1 MSNNEDSVREESEEL
16 RAARKRLEANADSR
30 EERVRQ
36 LRELTDLLVEDHN
49 LDEAIQCHLETIK
62 LIPPDQVQAGDLF
75 DLTTLN
81 YLRFSLSFGCEGSG
95 VSYLD
100 DAIQAQRNAL
110 ELLPDYQQQASGLKD
125 LGDLLF
131 VRYKIKQI
139 TWEIEQYISTDE
151 KVTDIYLS
159 SPDASEDLEEA
170 IKVSED
176 ALALVENGWPERHT
190 WLLHLSILYKLLH
203 YRDGMMDS
211 LENAIQLAQE
221 AREIMQDNNTDIS
234 AQLSELLETRY
245 AITRNDSDIK
255 EAINLARENLSNATP
270 ENRHWSLGA
279 LARVLFQSYKIT
291 KTVKHLDEAISEAIT
306 GSEEGLRGDKI
317 GIVEI
322 GVSNLLYDL
331 LSERYETAGDLLD
344 LDRMIDMAR
353 YRVNLMHPKAKEAL
367 QWDSLLNAWWRYKVG
382 FGAHSSDTKR
392 AREQPANIHIY
403 GVSKI
408 TSLDELARP
417 LNLRYIK
424 TGEPE
429 DIVEAV
435 NIMRRLV
442 KLSKQP
448 SYLLRL
454 GMYLLRL
461 YDEKK
466 DSNAADELA
475 WVSKQLGLQNPHGW
489 EYSAGQPQHWYLNYQ
504 ASELSL
510 RYEITGNLDHLEKAM
525 IIGTKVLKMPDID
538 MNGRATA
545 LYNLGTTT
553 YQMFCTTQLQ
563 SDLDKAIDYCK
574 RAYELMPED
583 DTNRPHCLARYSR
596 CLLQQ
601 YKFTLNLTGLNET
614 IRIGHQAMMASLN
627 APYMRERVLDG
638 LAAALYQRFR
648 ADNNRND
655 LDEAIV
661 LARQAVD
668 LKLEDPMNGCP
679 YFLSLAEM
687 LCDSHTLTHG
697 EESLHHLG
705 EALNLVHLVRDNTL
719 LHERQHPDLARI
731 ICRCPPTLF
740 LYFPVASEDDIQI
753 HSQYFRN
760 ILTETR
766 HMSCSV
772 RAQYTTDLV
781 LALCCFFTYGIP
793 TDVDEPVRLARDA
806 ITVAQGGDQ
815 SEGLAWHFCGLA
827 VALRGRFGAT
837 RNPKDLIE
845 AISLGQRAV
854 DMTSEY
860 DPRRAFYLI
869 IYATA
874 LHCRYSHTGRLAD
887 LSSCI
892 EIGLEAWYLS
902 ACGTMAGD
910 YYNQM
915 ICAGNVAKFLQDR
928 YILEGQALDL
938 ERAMEFQHLVGT
950 QRLILGRDESSSFFV
965 KHKGSRTTGTAPYTP
980 RMQKKGLSLYDVP
993 NSSRLAY
1000 DLSFKL
1006 FQHYK
1011 KFQSKMLLSDV
1022 IFISQVSV
1030 NSTSR
1035 RHVEMSKYQYLLG
1048 SLFATRYEDNK
1059 LPDVTD
1065 QEQRAT
1071 PNLVKDLN
1079 SAVKSLQ
1086 QVIDIASEADQTWT
1100 SAVLLLGP
1108 LYRDRY
1114 DLFGDIGD
1122 LKMSL
1127 AVLRE
1132 STRAIKEDDSRYLNR
1147 LRLQG
1152 STLMKSFAIFNR
1164 RGEIGLAKEIFWESL
1179 RIMDESCPSRPASL
1193 VDLAEVYQAE
1203 HRTIR
1208 GKQSLDISLE
1218 LYNGAAEILRDSR
1231 DYIRPHDLLA
1241 RIFAGRAFSYL
1252 ESYKKTRIPM
1262 HLEKSIENNKE
1273 ILKPLATSS
1282 VLKINP
1288 LVSLANAYIAGY
1300 STTHDM
1306 SYLAS
1311 TDQLLSEASDIA
1323 MSAMSMD
1330 DLSRVTW
1337 LVLIGESYKSRY
1349 HAAKLDSDLDQAIR
1363 FLNEAFELASL
1374 NATRD
1379 LSRLA
1384 SIAKSLTSALKVKQD
1399 WEKAYLIIKQVIPLI
1414 ATTTPRFLDISESQ
1428 FLLSKYSTL
1437 ASDGAALAMSAG
1449 REPMEAIQL
1458 LEAGRGVAMLALNEL
1473 RLDLTS
1479 AAALGAEHRERL
1491 SIFQKELEDTSISS
1505 TLEVEN
1511 DNHGGGGILKQ
1522 SARRIQ
1528 VGRDLTEFIHNLH
1541 ALNHQMAFSETVRS
1555 AHLAQASLGGPIV
1568 VINVHYRCDAFLI
1581 RGAMTQALTLPKL
1594 STQAV
1599 QDRVD
1604 EGNFTSL
1611 PVLEWLWDSIVSP
1624 VLDALGYTGPPSPDD
1639 PWPRI
1644 WWIPT
1649 GSLSKFPLHAAGRH
1663 LEEQSFKSTIDR
1675 VISSYSP
1682 SIRALVEAINRGE
1695 NTGRNQP
1702 QPVQQALIVSMEHT
1716 PDTIAQLPNAVAEAQ
1731 AVEEACGKMSIRT
1744 IRPDQCTKD
1753 SVLAHLPSSG
1763 IFHFAGHG
1771 YTDNAD
1777 PSKSHL
1783 RLEDWKTDP
1792 LTVSDLIAINLRKQ
1806 KPFLAY
1812 LGACGTGEIQD
1823 ARHLDE
1829 SVHLI
1834 SGCQL
1839 AGFRHVIGTLC
1850 RVNDKTCVDVA
1861 ILTYEVIC
1869 QKGLTDASVSEGL
1882 HYAVRELRDRWRSD
1896 QKQKLW
1902 EQTATDFPCKE
1913 TQHGDV
1919 WNTGQILNSGLRD
1932 ASPYDSDEDSSG
1944 HTPLQWAP
1952 YVHYGF
1958 GAWNLRTKYPCTPP
1972 CKCVGPEGKVYAHFQ
1987 VSHAL
1992 IDAGSL
1998 RTIIRDWAL
2007 AYANPK
2013 LTMIPGTLDSAYIA
2027 HIRKTSLDA
2036 SLRFSSDQ
2044 LEGATACR
2052 RPRLTDD
2059 LAPTDQRE
2067 IPSTQ
2072 EPILRS

>member
-1 MSNNEDSVREESEEL
+1 MSDNEDSVREESEEI
-16 RAARKRLEANADSR
+16 RAARKRLEANADCS

-49 LDEAIQCHLETIK
+49 LDGAIQCHRETIK
-62 LIPPDQVQAGDLF
+62 LIPQDQVQADDLM
-75 DLTTLN
+75 DLVTLN
-81 YLRFSLSFGCEGSG
+81 YRRFSLSFGCEGSG
-95 VSYLD
+95 ASYLD
-100 DAIQAQRNAL
+100 DAIQAQRDVL
-110 ELLPDYQQQASGLKD
+110 KLLPDDQHQASGLKD

-139 TWEIEQYISTDE
+139 RWEIEQCISTDE
-151 KVTDIYLS
+151 KITDVYLS
-159 SPDASEDLEEA
+159 SPDASNDLEEA

-176 ALALVENGWPERHT
+176 ALAIVEMGWPERQT

-203 YRDGMMDS
+203 YRNGTMVS

-221 AREIMQDNNTDIS
+221 AREIMQDENTDVS
-234 AQLSELLETRY
+234 AQLSELLEIRY
-245 AITRNDSDIK
+245 VMMRNDSDIK

-279 LARVLFQSYKIT
+279 LARVLFQSYKMT
-291 KTVKHLDEAISEAIT
+291 KTVKHLDEAISATIT

-317 GIVEI
+317 GITEI
-322 GVSNLLYDL
+322 GNSNFLYDL

-353 YRVNLMHPKAKEAL
+353 YRVNLMLPKVNERL
-367 QWDSLLNAWWRYKVG
+367 QWETLLNAWWRYKIG
-382 FGAHSSDTKR
+382 FGAHSSDIKR
-392 AREQPANIHIY
+392 AIDHPANIHIY

-417 LNLRYIK
+417 LNLRYLK

-442 KLSKQP
+442 KLSKHP

-461 YDEKK
+461 YDEKRDPK
-466 DSNAADELA
+466 AADEGE
-475 WVSKQLGLQNPHGW
+475 WVSKQLELHPDGW
-489 EYSAGQPQHWYLNYQ
+489 EYSAGQTQHWYLNYQ
-504 ASELSL
+504 ARELSL
-510 RYEITGNLDHLEKAM
+510 RYEITGDRNLLEKA
-525 IIGTKVLKMPDID
+525 IIVAAKVVEMPDVD
-538 MNGRATA
+538 TSGRATE
-545 LYNLGTTT
+545 LYSLATIT
-553 YQMFCTTQLQ
+553 YQIFSTTQLL
-563 SDLDKAIDYCK
+563 SDLEKAIDYCK
-574 RAYELMPED
+574 RAYDLMPEN
-583 DTNRPHCLARYSR
+583 DTNRPHCLARHSR

-601 YKFTLNLTGLNET
+601 YKFTLNLTDLNEA
-614 IRIGHQAMMASLN
+614 IRIGQQAVMASRDT
-627 APYMRERVLDG
+627 PYLQEKILDG
-638 LAAALYQRFR
+638 LAAALYQRFL
-648 ADNNRND
+648 AANNRHD

-661 LARQAVD
+661 LGRQAVD

-679 YFLSLAEM
+679 YFLSLAAM
-687 LCDSHTLTHG
+687 LCDLHTLTEG
-697 EESLHHLG
+697 EESLDYLG
-705 EALNLVHLVRDNTL
+705 EALQLVHLVRENTL
-719 LHERQHPDLARI
+719 GHERQHPDLARI
-731 ICRCPPTLF
+731 ICRCPRTLY
-740 LYFPVASEDDIQI
+740 LYPPVASEDDLQTN
-753 HSQYFRN
+753 SQYFRN

-772 RAQYTTDLV
+772 RAQHATDLA
-781 LALCCFFTYGIP
+781 LALSCFFSYGIP
-793 TDVDEPVRLARDA
+793 TDIDEPVSLARDA
-806 ITVAQGGDQ
+806 ITMAQDGDQ
-815 SEGLAWHFCGLA
+815 SEHLAWHFCGL
-827 VALRGRFGAT
+827 VIALRGRFSAT
-837 RNPKDLIE
+837 RNPKDLVG
-845 AISLGQRAV
+845 AISLGRRAV
-854 DMTSEY
+854 DMTSED

-892 EIGLEAWYLS
+892 EIGLKAWYLS
-902 ACGTMAGD
+902 SRGTTPGD
-910 YYNQM
+910 YYNQ
-915 ICAGNVAKFLQDR
+915 INCAGNVAKFLQDR
-928 YILEGQALDL
+928 YLLEGQAFDL
-938 ERAMEFQHLVGT
+938 ERAMELQHLVET
-950 QRLILGRDESSSFFV
+950 RRLILGRGEPSSFFV
-965 KHKGSRTTGTAPYTP
+965 KHKGSRITGTAPYTP
-980 RMQKKGLSLYDVP
+980 TMQRKGVSLYDVP
-993 NSSRLAY
+993 NSSYLAY
-1000 DLSFKL
+1000 NLSFKL
-1006 FQHYK
+1006 LQHYK
-1011 KFQSKMLLSDV
+1011 KFQSKILLSDL
-1022 IFISQVSV
+1022 ILICQVSV

-1035 RHVEMSKYQYLLG
+1035 RHKEMPKYQHLLG

-1059 LPDVTD
+1059 LPGVTD

-1079 SAVKSLQ
+1079 SAVKSLE
-1086 QVIDIASEADQTWT
+1086 QVIDTASEADQTWT

-1108 LYRDRY
+1108 LYSDKY
-1114 DLFGDIGD
+1114 ALFGDIGD

-1132 STRAIKEDDSRYLNR
+1132 STRALREDDSRYLNL

-1152 STLMKSFAIFNR
+1152 STIMKSFTIFNR
-1164 RGEIGLAKEIFWESL
+1164 QGEIDLAKQIFWQAL
-1179 RIMDESCPSRPASL
+1179 RVMDESCPSRPASL

-1203 HRTIR
+1203 HRNTR
-1208 GKQSLDISLE
+1208 SKQSLDISLE
-1218 LYNGAAEILRDSR
+1218 LYDGAVGIMGDSS
-1231 DYIRPHDLLA
+1231 DCIRPQDLLT
-1241 RIFAGRAFSYL
+1241 RIFTGRAFSYL
-1252 ESYKKTRIPM
+1252 ERYKTTRNPTY
-1262 HLEKSIENNKE
+1262 LEKSIENIKE
-1273 ILKPLATSS
+1273 VLKPLATNS

-1288 LVSLANAYIAGY
+1288 LVTLANAYIAGY
-1300 STTHDM
+1300 TTTQDN

-1311 TDQLLSEASDIA
+1311 TDQLLNEASDIA
-1323 MSAMSMD
+1323 TSATSVD

-1349 HAAKLDSDLDQAIR
+1349 HAAKLDSDLDQAVQ
-1363 FLNEAFELASL
+1363 FLNEAFDVASL

-1384 SIAKSLTSALKVKQD
+1384 SIAKSLTSALKMKKD
-1399 WEKAYLIIKQVIPLI
+1399 WNKAYLVIKQVVPLI
-1414 ATTTPRFLDISESQ
+1414 AATTPRFLDISESQ

-1437 ASDGAALAMSAG
+1437 ASEGAALAMSAG
-1449 REPMEAIQL
+1449 CEPMEAIQL

-1479 AAALGAEHRERL
+1479 AAAIGAEHRERL
-1491 SIFQKELEDTSISS
+1491 ATFQQELEYTLHSS
-1505 TLEVEN
+1505 TLNVEN
-1511 DNHGGGGILKQ
+1511 DTHGREAILKQ
-1522 SARRIQ
+1522 FARRIQ
-1528 VGRDLTEFIHNLH
+1528 VGRDLNEFVHNLH
-1541 ALNHQMAFSETVRS
+1541 ALNYQMAFSETVRS

-1581 RGAMTQALTLPKL
+1581 RGAMTRALTLPKL
-1594 STQAV
+1594 SMQAV

-1611 PVLEWLWDSIVSP
+1611 SVLEWLWDSIVSP
-1624 VLDALGYTGPPSPDD
+1624 VLDALGYTGPPSRDD

-1663 LEEQSFKSTIDR
+1663 LEEQSFNSTIDR

-1682 SIRALVEAINRGE
+1682 SIRALVETVNRGE

-1702 QPVQQALIVSMEHT
+1702 QQAQQALIVSMEHT
-1716 PDTIAQLPNAVAEAQ
+1716 PDTAARLPNAVAETQ
-1731 AVEEACGKMSIRT
+1731 VVEEACGKVSIRT
-1744 IRPDQCTKD
+1744 IRPDRCTKD
-1753 SVLAHLPSSG
+1753 SVLAHLPSSD

-1861 ILTYEVIC
+1861 VLTYEVIC

-1882 HYAVRELRDRWRSD
+1882 HYAVRELRDRWRLD
-1896 QKQKLW
+1896 HKQQLW
-1902 EQTATDFPCKE
+1902 KENTSGFPRDAN
-1913 TQHGDV
+1913 HDADM
-1919 WNTGQILNSGLRD
+1919 WSTGQNLDYGLRD
-1932 ASPYDSDEDSSG
+1932 VVAYDSDDDTSG
-1944 HTPLQWAP
+1944 NTPLQWAP
-1952 YVHYGF
+1952 YVHYG
-1958 GAWNLRTKYPCTPP
+1958 C
-1972 CKCVGPEGKVYAHFQ
+1972 
-1987 VSHAL
+1987 
-1992 IDAGSL
+1992 
-1998 RTIIRDWAL
+1998 
-2007 AYANPK
+2007 
-2013 LTMIPGTLDSAYIA
+2013 
-2027 HIRKTSLDA
+2027 
-2036 SLRFSSDQ
+2036 
-2044 LEGATACR
+2044 
-2052 RPRLTDD
+2052 
-2059 LAPTDQRE
+2059 
-2067 IPSTQ
+2067 
-2072 EPILRS
+2072 

>member
-1 MSNNEDSVREESEEL
+1 MTSNEDSVREESEEI
-16 RAARKRLEANADSR
+16 RAARKRLEANADCR
-30 EERVRQ
+30 QERVRQ
-36 LRELTDLLVEDHN
+36 LRELTDLLVEDYN
-49 LDEAIQCHLETIK
+49 LDEAIQYHLETIK
-62 LIPPDQVQAGDLF
+62 LIPPNLVQAGDLI
-75 DLTTLN
+75 DLSNLN
-81 YLRFSLSFGCEGSG
+81 YRRFCLSVGYEGSG

-110 ELLPDYQQQASGLKD
+110 ELLPDDQQQAFGLKD
-125 LGDLLF
+125 LGDMLF

-139 TWEIEQYISTDE
+139 TWEIEQCISTDE
-151 KVTDIYLS
+151 RLTDVYLS
-159 SPDASEDLEEA
+159 APDAAKDLEEA

-176 ALALVENGWPERHT
+176 ALAMVESGCPERHT

-203 YRDGMMDS
+203 YRNGMMDS

-221 AREIMQDNNTDIS
+221 ARETMQDINTDVS

-245 AITRNDSDIK
+245 VMTRSDSDIK
-255 EAINLARENLSNATP
+255 EAISLGRETLSNSTP
-270 ENRHWSLGA
+270 ENRHWSLGT
-279 LARVLFQSYKIT
+279 LARVLFQSYKMT

-322 GVSNLLYDL
+322 GVSNLLYDM

-344 LDRMIDMAR
+344 LDRMIDLAR
-353 YRVNLMHPKAKEAL
+353 YRVNLMFPKAKETL
-367 QWDSLLNAWWRYKVG
+367 QRETLLNAWWRYKVG
-382 FGAHSSDTKR
+382 FGAHSSDLKR
-392 AREQPANIHIY
+392 AGEHPANIHIY
-403 GVSKI
+403 GVSQI

-417 LNLRYIK
+417 LNLRYLK

-454 GMYLLRL
+454 GIYLLRL
-461 YDEKK
+461 YDERR
-466 DSNAADELA
+466 DLNAAHEVA
-475 WVSKQLGLQNPHGW
+475 WVSKQLGLQSPDNW
-489 EYSAGQPQHWYLNYQ
+489 EYSAGEPQHLYLNYQ
-504 ASELSL
+504 ARELSL
-510 RYEITGNLDHLEKAM
+510 RYEITGDLGHLERAM
-525 IIGTKVLKMPDID
+525 IVGTKMLEMPDIEIND
-538 MNGRATA
+538 RATA
-545 LYNLGTTT
+545 LYNLGSTT

-574 RAYELMPED
+574 RAYDLMPED

-601 YKFTLNLTGLNET
+601 YKFTSNLTDLNAA
-614 IRIGHQAMMASLN
+614 IRIGHQAVMASCN

-638 LAAALYQRFR
+638 LAAALYQRFL
-648 ADNNRND
+648 AGDNRND

-661 LARQAVD
+661 LGRQAVD

-679 YFLSLAEM
+679 CFLSLAAM
-687 LCDSHTLTHG
+687 L
-697 EESLHHLG
+697 
-705 EALNLVHLVRDNTL
+705 
-719 LHERQHPDLARI
+719 
-731 ICRCPPTLF
+731 
-740 LYFPVASEDDIQI
+740 Y
-753 HSQYFRN
+753 
-760 ILTETR
+760 
-766 HMSCSV
+766 
-772 RAQYTTDLV
+772 
-781 LALCCFFTYGIP
+781 
-793 TDVDEPVRLARDA
+793 EPVRLARDA
-806 ITVAQGGDQ
+806 ITMAQGGDQ
-815 SEGLAWHFCGLA
+815 SEDLAWHFCGLA

-837 RNPKDLIE
+837 GNPKDLIE

-854 DMTSEY
+854 DMTPDD

-892 EIGLEAWYLS
+892 EIGHEAWYLS
-902 ACGTMAGD
+902 SCGTMAGD
-910 YYNQM
+910 YHNQM

-928 YILEGQALDL
+928 YLLEGQAFDL
-938 ERAMEFQHLVGT
+938 ERAMEFQHLVET
-950 QRLILGRDESSSFFV
+950 RSLILGRDESSSLFV
-965 KHKGSRTTGTAPYTP
+965 KHKGSRITGTAPYTP
-980 RMQKKGLSLYDVP
+980 RMQRKGLSLYDVP
-993 NSSRLAY
+993 NSSYLAY
-1000 DLSFKL
+1000 NLSFKL
-1006 FQHYK
+1006 FQHYN
-1011 KFQSKMLLSDV
+1011 KFQSKRLLSDV

-1035 RHVEMSKYQYLLG
+1035 RHMEMSKYQHLLG

-1059 LPDVTD
+1059 LPGVTD
-1065 QEQRAT
+1065 QGQIAT

-1079 SAVKSLQ
+1079 SAIKSLQ

-1108 LYRDRY
+1108 LYSDKFG
-1114 DLFGDIGD
+1114 LFGDIGD
-1122 LKMSL
+1122 LKMGL
-1127 AVLRE
+1127 AVLHE
-1132 STRAIKEDDSRYLNR
+1132 STRAIKEDDSRYLDL

-1152 STLMKSFAIFNR
+1152 STMMKTFAIFNR
-1164 RGEIGLAKEIFWESL
+1164 WGEIDLAKQIFWQAL
-1179 RIMDESCPSRPASL
+1179 GIMDENCPSRPASL

-1203 HRTIR
+1203 HRTMR
-1208 GKQSLDISLE
+1208 GKQSLDISIE
-1218 LYNGAAEILRDSR
+1218 IYNGAAGILRDSR

-1241 RIFAGRAFSYL
+1241 RIFTGRAFSYL
-1252 ESYKKTRIPM
+1252 ESYKKTRIPIY
-1262 HLEKSIENNKE
+1262 LEKSIENIKE
-1273 ILKPLATSS
+1273 ALKPLAAKS

-1288 LVSLANAYIAGY
+1288 LVTLANAYIAGY
-1300 STTHDM
+1300 TTTQDT

-1311 TDQLLSEASDIA
+1311 TDQLLNEASDIA
-1323 MSAMSMD
+1323 TSAISMD
-1330 DLSRVTW
+1330 DLSRVKC
-1337 LVLIGESYKSRY
+1337 LILIGESYKSRY
-1349 HAAKLDSDLDQAIR
+1349 HAAKLDSDLDQTVQ
-1363 FLNEAFELASL
+1363 FLNEAFDLASL

-1379 LSRLA
+1379 LSKLA
-1384 SIAKSLTSALKVKQD
+1384 SIAKSLTSALKMKKD
-1399 WEKAYLIIKQVIPLI
+1399 WKKAYLVIKQVVPLI
-1414 ATTTPRFLDISESQ
+1414 AATTPRFLDISESQ

-1437 ASDGAALAMSAG
+1437 ASEGAALAMSAG
-1449 REPMEAIQL
+1449 CEPMETIQL

-1479 AAALGAEHRERL
+1479 AAALGAKHRERL
-1491 SIFQKELEDTSISS
+1491 STFQQELEYTSPSS
-1505 TLEVEN
+1505 TLSVEN
-1511 DNHGGGGILKQ
+1511 DTHGGQGILKQ

-1528 VGRDLTEFIHNLH
+1528 VGRDLNEFIQNLH
-1541 ALNHQMAFSETVRS
+1541 ALNYQMAFSETVRS

-1594 STQAV
+1594 SMQAV

-1624 VLDALGYTGPPSPDD
+1624 VLDALGYVGPPSPDD

-1663 LEEQSFKSTIDR
+1663 LEEQSFNSTIDR

-1682 SIRALVEAINRGE
+1682 SIRALVETINRGE
-1695 NTGRNQP
+1695 NTLHNQP
-1702 QPVQQALIVSMEHT
+1702 RPAQQALIVSMEHT
-1716 PDTIAQLPNAVAEAQ
+1716 PDTTAQLPNAVAEAK

-1753 SVLAHLPSSG
+1753 SVLAHLPSSD

-1823 ARHLDE
+1823 VRHLDE
-1829 SVHLI
+1829 SIHLI

-1850 RVNDKTCVDVA
+1850 RVNDETCVDVA

-1869 QKGLTDASVSEGL
+1869 QKGLIDASVSEGL
-1882 HYAVRELRDRWRSD
+1882 HYAVRELRDRWRND
-1896 QKQKLW
+1896 QKQQLW
-1902 EQTATDFPCKE
+1902 IESASEFPCKE
-1913 TQHGDV
+1913 KHDANV
-1919 WNTGQILNSGLRD
+1919 RNTGQRLDCELRD
-1932 ASPYDSDEDSSG
+1932 AGPYDSDDDSSRN
-1944 HTPLQWAP
+1944 TPLQWAP
-1952 YVHYGF
+1952 YVHYG
-1958 GAWNLRTKYPCTPP
+1958 C
-1972 CKCVGPEGKVYAHFQ
+1972 
-1987 VSHAL
+1987 
-1992 IDAGSL
+1992 
-1998 RTIIRDWAL
+1998 
-2007 AYANPK
+2007 
-2013 LTMIPGTLDSAYIA
+2013 
-2027 HIRKTSLDA
+2027 
-2036 SLRFSSDQ
+2036 
-2044 LEGATACR
+2044 
-2052 RPRLTDD
+2052 
-2059 LAPTDQRE
+2059 
-2067 IPSTQ
+2067 
-2072 EPILRS
+2072 

>member
-1 MSNNEDSVREESEEL
+1 MTNNEDSVREESEEI
-16 RAARKRLEANADSR
+16 RTARKRLEANSDCR

-49 LDEAIQCHLETIK
+49 LDEAIQCHRETIQ
-62 LIPPDQVQAGDLF
+62 LIPQNQVQADDLM
-75 DLTTLN
+75 DLVTLN
-81 YLRFSLSFGCEGSG
+81 YRRFSLSFGCEGSG
-95 VSYLD
+95 ASYLD
-100 DAIQAQRNAL
+100 DAIQAQRDAL
-110 ELLPDYQQQASGLKD
+110 KLLPDDQQQASGLKD

-139 TWEIEQYISTDE
+139 RWEIEQCISTDE
-151 KVTDIYLS
+151 KITDVYLS
-159 SPDASEDLEEA
+159 SPDASKDLEEA

-176 ALALVENGWPERHT
+176 ALAMVERGWPERHT

-203 YRDGMMDS
+203 YRNGTTDS

-221 AREIMQDNNTDIS
+221 AREIMQDTNTDVS
-234 AQLSELLETRY
+234 AQLSELLEIRY
-245 AITRNDSDIK
+245 VIMRNDSDIK

-279 LARVLFQSYKIT
+279 LARVLFQSYKMT
-291 KTVKHLDEAISEAIT
+291 KTVKHLDEAISATIT

-317 GIVEI
+317 GITEI
-322 GVSNLLYDL
+322 GNSNFLYDL

-353 YRVNLMHPKAKEAL
+353 YRVNLMLPKVNERL
-367 QWDSLLNAWWRYKVG
+367 QWENLLNAWWRYKIG
-382 FGAHSSDTKR
+382 FGAHSSDIKR
-392 AREQPANIHIY
+392 ARENPANIHIY

-417 LNLRYIK
+417 LNLRYLK

-429 DIVEAV
+429 DIAEAV
-435 NIMRRLV
+435 NTMRRLV
-442 KLSKQP
+442 KLSKHP

-461 YDEKK
+461 YNEKR
-466 DSNAADELA
+466 DQNAADEVG
-475 WVSKQLGLQNPHGW
+475 WVSKQLGLHTDGW
-489 EYSAGQPQHWYLNYQ
+489 ECSAGQPQHWYLNYQ

-510 RYEITGNLDHLEKAM
+510 RYEITGDRDHLERA
-525 IIGTKVLKMPDID
+525 IIIATKVVEMPDVD
-538 MNGRATA
+538 TNGRATA
-545 LYNLGTTT
+545 LYNLATIT
-553 YQMFCTTQLQ
+553 YQMFCTTQLL

-574 RAYELMPED
+574 RAYDLMPED
-583 DTNRPHCLARYSR
+583 DTNRPHCLARHSS
-596 CLLQQ
+596 CLLQR
-601 YKFTLNLTGLNET
+601 YRFTLNLTDLNEA
-614 IRIGHQAMMASLN
+614 IRIGHQVAVASRDT
-627 APYMRERVLDG
+627 PYIQERILDG
-638 LAAALYQRFR
+638 LSAALYQRFLT
-648 ADNNRND
+648 ANNRND

-661 LARQAVD
+661 LGRQAVD

-679 YFLSLAEM
+679 YFLSLAAM
-687 LCDSHTLTHG
+687 LCDLHTLTEG
-697 EESLHHLG
+697 EESLDHLG
-705 EALNLVHLVRDNTL
+705 EAL
-719 LHERQHPDLARI
+719 Q
-731 ICRCPPTLF
+731 
-740 LYFPVASEDDIQI
+740 
-753 HSQYFRN
+753 
-760 ILTETR
+760 
-766 HMSCSV
+766 
-772 RAQYTTDLV
+772 
-781 LALCCFFTYGIP
+781 
-793 TDVDEPVRLARDA
+793 LARDA
-806 ITVAQGGDQ
+806 ITMAQGVDQ
-815 SEGLAWHFCGLA
+815 SEDLAWHFCGL
-827 VALRGRFGAT
+827 VIALRGRFGAT
-837 RNPKDLIE
+837 RNPKDLVE
-845 AISLGQRAV
+845 PISLGRHAV
-854 DMTSEY
+854 DMTSEG

-874 LHCRYSHTGRLAD
+874 LHCRYSHTSRLAD

-902 ACGTMAGD
+902 SRGTMAGD
-910 YYNQM
+910 YHNQM

-928 YILEGQALDL
+928 YLLEGQAFDL
-938 ERAMEFQHLVGT
+938 ERAMEFQHLVEAR
-950 QRLILGRDESSSFFV
+950 RLILGRGDPSSFFV
-965 KHKGSRTTGTAPYTP
+965 KHKGSRITDTAPHTP
-980 RMQKKGLSLYDVP
+980 RMQRKGVSLYDVP
-993 NSSRLAY
+993 NSSCLTY
-1000 DLSFKL
+1000 NLSFKL

-1011 KFQSKMLLSDV
+1011 KFQSKILLSDL
-1022 IFISQVSV
+1022 IFICQVSV

-1035 RHVEMSKYQYLLG
+1035 RHKEMPKYQHLLG

-1059 LPDVTD
+1059 LPGVTD

-1108 LYRDRY
+1108 LYSDKY
-1114 DLFGDIGD
+1114 ALFGDIGD

-1132 STRAIKEDDSRYLNR
+1132 STKALREDDSRYLNL

-1152 STLMKSFAIFNR
+1152 STIMKSFAIFNR
-1164 RGEIGLAKEIFWESL
+1164 QGEIDLAKQIFWQAL
-1179 RIMDESCPSRPASL
+1179 GVMDESCPSRPASL

-1203 HRTIR
+1203 HRNTR
-1208 GKQSLDISLE
+1208 SKQSLDISLE
-1218 LYNGAAEILRDSR
+1218 LYDGAVGIIGDSS
-1231 DYIRPHDLLA
+1231 DFIRPQDLLT
-1241 RIFAGRAFSYL
+1241 RIFTGRAFSYL
-1252 ESYKKTRIPM
+1252 ERYKTTRIPTY
-1262 HLEKSIENNKE
+1262 LEKSIENIKQV
-1273 ILKPLATSS
+1273 LTPLATNS

-1288 LVSLANAYIAGY
+1288 LVTLANAYIAGY
-1300 STTHDM
+1300 TTTQDT
-1306 SYLAS
+1306 SYLES
-1311 TDQLLSEASDIA
+1311 TDQLLNEASDIA
-1323 MSAMSMD
+1323 TSAISAD

-1337 LVLIGESYKSRY
+1337 LVIIGESYKSRY
-1349 HAAKLDSDLDQAIR
+1349 HAAKLDSDLDQAVQ
-1363 FLNEAFELASL
+1363 FLKEAFDVASL

-1384 SIAKSLTSALKVKQD
+1384 SIAKSLTSALKMKKD
-1399 WEKAYLIIKQVIPLI
+1399 WKRAYLVIKQVVPLI
-1414 ATTTPRFLDISESQ
+1414 AATTPRFLDISESQ

-1437 ASDGAALAMSAG
+1437 ASEGAALAMSAG
-1449 REPMEAIQL
+1449 CEPMEAIQL

-1479 AAALGAEHRERL
+1479 AAAVGAQHRERL
-1491 SIFQKELEDTSISS
+1491 SVFQQELEYTSPSS
-1505 TLEVEN
+1505 TLNVEN
-1511 DNHGGGGILKQ
+1511 DTDGEEILKQ

-1528 VGRDLTEFIHNLH
+1528 VGRDLNEFVHNLH
-1541 ALNHQMAFSETVRS
+1541 ALNYQMAFSETVRS

-1581 RGAMTQALTLPKL
+1581 RGAMTRALTLPKL
-1594 STQAV
+1594 SMQAV

-1624 VLDALGYTGPPSPDD
+1624 VLDALGYTGRPSRDD

-1649 GSLSKFPLHAAGRH
+1649 GSLSKFPLHAAGHH
-1663 LEEQSFKSTIDR
+1663 LEEQSFNSTIDR

-1682 SIRALVEAINRGE
+1682 SIRALVETVNRGE

-1702 QPVQQALIVSMEHT
+1702 QQAQQALIVSMEHT
-1716 PDTIAQLPNAVAEAQ
+1716 PDTTARLPNAVAEAQ
-1731 AVEEACGKMSIRT
+1731 VVEEACGKVSIRT
-1744 IRPDQCTKD
+1744 IRPDRCTKD
-1753 SVLAHLPSSG
+1753 SVLAHLPSSD

-1783 RLEDWKTDP
+1783 RLEDWKTNP

-1861 ILTYEVIC
+1861 VLTYEVIC

-1882 HYAVRELRDRWRSD
+1882 HYAVRELRDRWRHDHKQQLWKENTSNFQRD
-1896 QKQKLW
+1896 ENHDADMWSAGQKL
-1902 EQTATDFPCKE
+1902 DY
-1913 TQHGDV
+1913 
-1919 WNTGQILNSGLRD
+1919 GLRD
-1932 ASPYDSDEDSSG
+1932 VVPYDSDDDTSG
-1944 HTPLQWAP
+1944 NTPLQWAP
-1952 YVHYGF
+1952 YVHYG
-1958 GAWNLRTKYPCTPP
+1958 C
-1972 CKCVGPEGKVYAHFQ
+1972 
-1987 VSHAL
+1987 
-1992 IDAGSL
+1992 
-1998 RTIIRDWAL
+1998 
-2007 AYANPK
+2007 
-2013 LTMIPGTLDSAYIA
+2013 
-2027 HIRKTSLDA
+2027 
-2036 SLRFSSDQ
+2036 
-2044 LEGATACR
+2044 
-2052 RPRLTDD
+2052 
-2059 LAPTDQRE
+2059 
-2067 IPSTQ
+2067 
-2072 EPILRS
+2072 